1 MKHLSYYSALLA
13 IAFCMTSVPVSAQQA
28 PATTNMY
35 HGAKPGW
42 IERGVYRSESDA
54 KVSVEISDVLIGPGR
69 AVVLKAMTT
78 GALLEVKAGIAKIS
92 IDQKPQRISPGVVLS
107 VDEGQ
112 ALSIDNTR
120 GRRPFVARLI
130 RISLPR

>member
-1 MKHLSYYSALLA
+1 MKHFSYNSALVA

-28 PATTNMY
+28 PAITNMY
-35 HGAKPGW
+35 RGADPGW
-42 IERGVYRSESDA
+42 VERGVYRSESDA

-92 IDQKPQRISPGVVLS
+92 IDQKPQRISPGMVLS